1 MADKSAKRALTKGN
15 IEMQVSISK
24 AEVISVIWEKT
35 NQKWQER
42 WDREGK
48 GRHLFQI
55 QMKVKETRVGSGNR
69 REEIVISRLRLGH
82 CF

>member
-1 MADKSAKRALTKGN
+1 
-15 IEMQVSISK
+15 
-24 AEVISVIWEKT
+24 VIWEKT

-82 CF
+82 CFLNKTLKEHIAG